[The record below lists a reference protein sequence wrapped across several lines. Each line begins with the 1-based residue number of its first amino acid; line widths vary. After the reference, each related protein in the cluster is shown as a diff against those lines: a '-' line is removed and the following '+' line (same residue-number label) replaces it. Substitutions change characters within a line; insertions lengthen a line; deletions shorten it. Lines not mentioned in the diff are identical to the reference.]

1 MGPHG
6 RSEAILRGDPEV
18 ALEAVPRELHRAG
31 YRQHNAPGTFTNRA
45 DAEAWLAMER
55 RLIEWDE
62 WMPPAQRRA
71 KQLHDDT
78 QTLRTYTSTWLP
90 ERTAVRGLKPKTVS
104 EYQRY
109 LDRLSCG

>member
-1 MGPHG
+1 
-6 RSEAILRGDPEV
+6 
-18 ALEAVPRELHRAG
+18 
-31 YRQHNAPGTFTNRA
+31 
-45 DAEAWLAMER
+45 MER